1 MANQEQYFDKEKTYT
16 LAIKVLAGFVIS
28 LIIVLLILVR
38 SYINIASNKTVI
50 VQVPQ
55 ILPPGE
61 YGIGADAA
69 SENVFAMWSRI
80 WVQQIGS
87 FSYKDVD
94 GRYESLMPFIDAQTA
109 YKSKSDILSFIKF
122 VKANFITQEFKLN
135 DIKVER
141 VSGNYYKVT
150 AFGTI
155 NRMIGQSEDQLNG
168 MRYAYTFLCYV
179 RNGNIYIKSINSSFF
194 GLNDVKT
201 QEQLKFNKFV
211 HFEEV
216 LQ

>member
-28 LIIVLLILVR
+28 LIIVILILVR

-80 WVQQIGS
+80 WV
-87 FSYKDVD
+87 
-94 GRYESLMPFIDAQTA
+94 MPFIDAQTA

>member
-1 MANQEQYFDKEKTYT
+1 MASKEQYFDREKTYT
-16 LAIKVLAGFVIS
+16 IIIKA
-28 LIIVLLILVR
+28 LIAVGVALFLVVLILVR
-38 SYINIASNKTVI
+38 AYINVASNKTVVI
-50 VQVPQ
+50 QVPQ
-55 ILPPGE
+55 VLPPGQ

-69 SENVFAMWSRI
+69 SENVFSMWSRI

-87 FSYKDVD
+87 FSYKDID
-94 GRYESLMPFIDAQTA
+94 GKYEAIMPFIDPQTA
-109 YKSKSDILSFIKF
+109 YKSKSDIMSFIKF
-122 VKANFITQEFKLN
+122 IKTNFITQEFKLN

-155 NRMIGQSEDQLNG
+155 NRMIGQSADQLNG

-194 GLNDVKT
+194 GLNDVRT

-211 HFEEV
+211 HFDEV